1 MFGINFI
8 NVVIALII
16 SFNIARPQT
25 KRKNVVEDLKSQARG
40 SVYVCF
46 AYFIFWILAYITYI
60 RNPESESLD
69 FYCYFIV
76 ILGWYGIF
84 VLFIGYGLLSKRFRN
99 GLRGEKA
106 IMAKYTVHEDTTSI
120 NTVTTRPT
128 SISEV
133 SETKSESIDESQ
145 ENAEIPTGESQTEIQ
160 NEGENLE
167 NPEIPEGVE
176 EVENSSE

>member
-16 SFNIARPQT
+16 LFNIARPQT

-60 RNPESESLD
+60 RNPESESPD
-69 FYCYFIV
+69 FYCYFII
-76 ILGWYGIF
+76 ILGWYGTF
-84 VLFIGYGLLSKRFRN
+84 VLFIGYGLVSKRFRN

-106 IMAKYTVHEDTTSI
+106 IMAKYTVQEDTTSI

-133 SETKSESIDESQ
+133 SETKSESIEESQ
-145 ENAEIPTGESQTEIQ
+145 ENAEIPTDENQTEIL
-160 NEGENLE
+160 NEDG
-167 NPEIPEGVE
+167 NPEIPAES
-176 EVENSSE
+176 EVIENSSE